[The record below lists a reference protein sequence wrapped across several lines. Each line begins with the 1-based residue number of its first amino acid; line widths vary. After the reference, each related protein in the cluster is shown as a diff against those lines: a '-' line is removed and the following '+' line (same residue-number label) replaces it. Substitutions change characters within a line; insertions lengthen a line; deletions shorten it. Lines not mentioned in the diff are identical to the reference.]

1 MCIQIHT
8 YTIYF
13 THTYILYLYVKL
25 IAFILDLKKIQSQ
38 MKVKSVRLPAIYES
52 HTITCQLSN

>member
-25 IAFILDLKKIQSQ
+25 IAFILDLKKDTISNESG
-38 MKVKSVRLPAIYES
+38 KCPSTFYLRKSHNNMS
-52 HTITCQLSN
+52 TK